1 MFEIQIW
8 HRGQWQND
16 LASDYSK
23 DNRFATMADAQAAMK
38 DLIDIAIIILGGIPA
53 SDPRDSAVTYRVV
66 EVAERAGYEMAIAT
80 DDHRCG
86 GCGNAV
92 SQGEEYGKP
101 GPSSEIQVVC
111 IPCIEIFEEEE

>member
-66 EVAERAGYEMAIAT
+66 EVEEPEQGHSHQWDNYLHTAYVLVRKPLEHHCKLCS
-80 DDHRCG
+80 DCG
-86 GCGNAV
+86 KLLCEV
-92 SQGEEYGKP
+92 SDA
-101 GPSSEIQVVC
+101 
-111 IPCIEIFEEEE
+111 